1 MKTYTYSHYEKYKKL
16 KRNPEWRWY
25 KPWIDPLI
33 EYEEWDRF
41 VSTFEAVDDKDA
53 NVCAENFMKIYFQSN
68 CSEQRKVKVHDPMP
82 MLEREQPQTSYIK
95 TTGHTNDETMM
106 WEPTTN
112 LIPNSEKFKEE
123 L

>member
-33 EYEEWDRF
+33 EYEQWDRF
-41 VSTFEAVDDKDA
+41 VSTIEAVDDKDA
-53 NVCAENFMKIYFQSN
+53 TACAENFMEIYFQSN
-68 CSEQRKVKVHDPMP
+68 ISKAKKVHNPMP
-82 MLEREQPQTSYIK
+82 MLERAQQPTPYIE
-95 TTGHTNDETMM
+95 TGRIM
-106 WEPTTN
+106 WEPTNN
-112 LIPNSEKFKEE
+112 LIPNTEKWNKEE